1 MYSVTFP
8 VNCLPNKV
16 TSGQTFSL
24 FCLYYLSTVHL
35 VTKRQWTWICQSTS
49 YKSSWAAVNKIRA
62 TYLAG
67 EKLAGENTDWA
78 GLLVTDVC
86 LLLMAVS
93 GVVCGLL
100 IEPFEENNI
109 TVYYHLC
116 ISHVLPQTKIYTYCQ
131 HCLNRLPDHASSYNF

>member
-1 MYSVTFP
+1 MYSVTFL

-16 TSGQTFSL
+16 TSGQTFNL
-24 FCLYYLSTVHL
+24 FCLCYLSTVHL
-35 VTKRQWTWICQSTS
+35 VTKQQWTWICQSTC
-49 YKSSWAAVNKIRA
+49 YKSSWAVVNKIRA

-67 EKLAGENTDWA
+67 EKLAGENADWP

-100 IEPFEENNI
+100 IEPFEEDNNI
-109 TVYYHLC
+109 IITTFVYHMSALFKQIAWPCQQLPFLNGLMC
-116 ISHVLPQTKIYTYCQ
+116 I
-131 HCLNRLPDHASSYNF
+131 